1 MNQRLSEPFPWGL
14 LQRYVPRVRFAYAQL
29 QNNKGYDM
37 VVNPATVL
45 TLIDG
50 VRIVV
55 PDSLDRI
62 TPYILREQLD
72 FFEDEL
78 KFVRTL
84 VQAGQNV
91 IDIGANYGVYTLPM
105 AAKIGPKGHVW
116 AFEPASSTAQFLS
129 QGIKANAFENVTL
142 LQKAVSSQSGSAHLS
157 LQHNSELN
165 SIMHDQDSAAESETV
180 SLVTLDECMDRFHWR
195 DIDLIKIDAE
205 GEENNILKGGH
216 RFFADRTPLVQ
227 FELRKDASTMNFG
240 LIKEFAALGYDS
252 YRLVPGLDVLVPFS
266 ANVKPDPYLLNLF
279 CCKGDRASQLS
290 KLGVLVRAADIL
302 AKKDQLDA
310 VRAQIDAGANYHWRL
325 SLAHL
330 PYAVSLSPAWRAA
343 EKDSQNPVLIQ
354 ALSLYARSRDKT
366 LSALERY
373 RALESSFLA
382 LKQVCDREPIRLR
395 LASLA
400 RVAHDYGERA
410 SSVGALKQLLALIR
424 QAGIDPQE
432 PFLAPLERFES
443 IPTENDVA
451 RWLVAG
457 VLEQLELREWYS
469 TFYAGPSARGR
480 LEDIHRLA
488 LGSPEMNRRLDLVRR
503 RINEANQKKLG

>member
-1 MNQRLSEPFPWGL
+1 MI
-14 LQRYVPRVRFAYAQL
+14 A
-29 QNNKGYDM
+29 
-37 VVNPATVL
+37 NPVTAL

-50 VRIVV
+50 VHTVV

-78 KFVRTL
+78 KFVRKL
-84 VQAGQNV
+84 VRPGQNV

-105 AAKIGPKGHVW
+105 AAKVGAKGPVW
-116 AFEPASSTAQFLS
+116 AFEPASSTAQFLG

-142 LQKAVSSQSGSAHLS
+142 LQKAVSSQPGSALLS

-180 SLVTLDECMDRFHWR
+180 SLVTLDECMDRFHWS

-240 LIKEFAALGYDS
+240 LIKEFAALGYNS

-266 ANVKPDPYLLNLF
+266 ADVKPDPYLLNLF
-279 CCKGDRASQLS
+279 CCKGDRASQVATQ
-290 KLGVLVRAADIL
+290 GVLVRASDIF
-302 AKKDQLDA
+302 AKKDQLNA
-310 VRAQIDAGANYHWRL
+310 VGAQIDPGTNYHWQL
-325 SLAHL
+325 SLARL
-330 PYAVSLSPAWRAA
+330 PYAVSLAPAWRAA

-373 RALESSFLA
+373 ALS
-382 LKQVCDREPIRLR
+382 I
-395 LASLA
+395 
-400 RVAHDYGERA
+400 
-410 SSVGALKQLLALIR
+410 QL
-424 QAGIDPQE
+424 
-432 PFLAPLERFES
+432 F
-443 IPTENDVA
+443 
-451 RWLVAG
+451 
-457 VLEQLELREWYS
+457 
-469 TFYAGPSARGR
+469 
-480 LEDIHRLA
+480 
-488 LGSPEMNRRLDLVRR
+488 GS
-503 RINEANQKKLG
+503 